1 MSSCF
6 AESPT
11 IMSGNQHTFLDT
23 FKSGSKRFASLVAD
37 TGAKTML
44 KTDVAFLERDIKNR
58 KHTFGI
64 QIYDILQQQQSSS
77 TSPSDTIFS
86 ASDEIQKAYEECKLD
101 IETLEKKID
110 KKRVEM
116 SAIGDAGPQQQQNNN
131 NEGGGG
137 GGDDGESASGRNAE
151 LESGILPGY

>member
-1 MSSCF
+1 MS
-6 AESPT
+6 
-11 IMSGNQHTFLDT
+11 NQQTFLDT
-23 FKSGSKRFASLVAD
+23 FKSGSKRFATLVAD

-64 QIYDILQQQQSSS
+64 QIFDILQQASVKSSS
-77 TSPSDTIFS
+77 TSDTVFS
-86 ASDEIQKAYEECKLD
+86 ASEDIARAYEECKLD

-110 KKRVEM
+110 KKREEM
-116 SAIGDAGPQQQQNNN
+116 GNIGDGGQGSVA
-131 NEGGGG
+131 EGGGD

>member
-1 MSSCF
+1 M
-6 AESPT
+6 
-11 IMSGNQHTFLDT
+11 
-23 FKSGSKRFASLVAD
+23 
-37 TGAKTML
+37 
-44 KTDVAFLERDIKNR
+44 AFLERDIKNR

-86 ASDEIQKAYEECKLD
+86 ASDDIQKAYEECKLD

-116 SAIGDAGPQQQQNNN
+116 SAIGDAGPQQNND

-137 GGDDGESASGRNAE
+137 GGDDDGESASGRNAE
-151 LESGILPGY
+151 LESGILPGYWDVHEENVKRDDECVYCGVLFCGG

>member
-1 MSSCF
+1 M
-6 AESPT
+6 
-11 IMSGNQHTFLDT
+11 
-23 FKSGSKRFASLVAD
+23 
-37 TGAKTML
+37 
-44 KTDVAFLERDIKNR
+44 AFLERDIKNR

-64 QIYDILQQQQSSS
+64 QIYEILQQSSSKS

-110 KKRVEM
+110 MKRVEM
-116 SAIGDAGPQQQQNNN
+116 SAIGDGQQNS
-131 NEGGGG
+131 GGGTSG
-137 GGDDGESASGRNAE
+137 GGEDGESASGRNAE